1 MENKYLAKPTSL
13 DPNSHQSCQ
22 TFNLIPT
29 LQFHHYLLF
38 CCSYRG
44 SGGVLRKCYKTH
56 FSIDKDH
63 FLWTRQRFVKTLI
76 VKTGKTN
83 YLITQLFQNVMHD
96 QTNVRIEKIKTKWW
110 FIPANN
116 KMEIITGKLDH
127 VRPRNK
133 TCTTIRFNIASWVIK
148 LWNGDIIIASVKL
161 SAGSFNYHWEKKWLR
176 MRSPS

>member
-22 TFNLIPT
+22 TFYLIHT

-56 FSIDKDH
+56 FSIDKDL

-83 YLITQLFQNVMHD
+83 YLINQLFQNVMHD

-127 VRPRNK
+127 VRPRNDE
-133 TCTTIRFNIASWVIK
+133 IP
-148 LWNGDIIIASVKL
+148 VKL
-161 SAGSFNYHWEKKWLR
+161 VR
-176 MRSPS
+176 RSDSISHPGW

>member
-1 MENKYLAKPTSL
+1 MENKYLAKPTCL

-22 TFNLIPT
+22 TFYLIPT

-56 FSIDKDH
+56 FSIDKDL

-96 QTNVRIEKIKTKWW
+96 QTNVGIEKIKTKWW

-127 VRPRNK
+127 VRPRNDE
-133 TCTTIRFNIASWVIK
+133 VP
-148 LWNGDIIIASVKL
+148 VKL
-161 SAGSFNYHWEKKWLR
+161 VR
-176 MRSPS
+176 RSDSISHPGW